1 MQTIAYSWPW
11 DLSSDKGERIDTWL
25 TKQFDYSRNFFHH
38 IIERGWISVNNKKIK
53 KSHKLKDWDQIFI
66 DDLSRYLS
74 PVILDEAPNISI
86 PIILE
91 KEDYLVINKPKWVLS
106 HPNSVWEVSQPSV
119 VWFLYHNYKNLPT
132 IWNFIRAWLLH
143 RLDKDTDGLM
153 IIAKTEK
160 WLSHFK
166 KLFQERSSLLQ
177 ENISNNHQISSESI
191 IWNSLHKFY
200 RATCYI
206 TPKWKEFL
214 SEISSQLPYY
224 IQELVV
230 PKIPHYTPKIW
241 ITKILWFEQWNM
253 KWNGIPQ
260 GGNWTMKQCNI
271 IIEILTW
278 RTHQIRYHLS
288 NHWLPIVGDYLY
300 SSLPDKWNEVKSRK
314 AGENLEGLKMQLTAY
329 KLEFVDPDWENKIL
343 EI

>member
-1 MQTIAYSWPW
+1 MDRHA
-11 DLSSDKGERIDTWL
+11 LSSDKGERIDTWL
-25 TKQFDYSRNFFHH
+25 TKQFSYSRNFFHH
-38 IIERGWISVNNKKIK
+38 IIERNWISVNGKQIK
-53 KSHKLKDWDQIFI
+53 KSHKLKQWDQVLI

-74 PVILDEAPNISI
+74 GVILDESPAIKI
-86 PIILE
+86 PVILE
-91 KEDYLVINKPKWVLS
+91 KEDYIVINKPKWVLA
-106 HPNSVWEVSQPSV
+106 HPNSVREVSQPSV
-119 VWFLYHNYKNLPT
+119 VGFLYHNYKNLPT
-132 IWNFIRAWLLH
+132 IGNFIRAWLLH

-166 KLFQERSSLLQ
+166 KLFQKK
-177 ENISNNHQISSESI
+177 SESI
-191 IWNSLHKFY
+191 SIQDKEQAQLKKFY

-224 IQELVV
+224 IQELVI
-230 PKIPHYTPKIW
+230 PKVPHYTPKIW
-241 ITKILWFEQWNM
+241 ITKILWFEQWN
-253 KWNGIPQ
+253 NG
-260 GGNWTMKQCNI
+260 TMKQYNI

-288 NHWLPIVGDYLY
+288 THWLPIVGDYLY
-300 SSLPDKWNEVKSRK
+300 GKEEALP
-314 AGENLEGLKMQLTAY
+314 MQLTAY
-329 KLEFVDPDWENKIL
+329 KLEFTDPNWENQIL